1 MRRSGPYNKS
11 GDKRTGVPPTGQ
23 GQNSDIV
30 VAFGA
35 PVGPTGA
42 ANVSSTTRSRSPA
55 VTSVPGNGLVRVTY
69 KAASASTLTTN
80 NVSIGVWDG
89 TAGKADTLL
98 TPIEVKFGPTATS
111 GFALAAGAQIT
122 SNWMAVA
129 GILIGKSLVTVSDYG
144 AANGNA
150 VAIGGQASPAASY
163 LHAATTS
170 FNTTVTP
177 AGSTEALNSMFD
189 VIKIEFN

>member
-11 GDKRTGVPPTGQ
+11 GDKRTGVPGTGQ
-23 GQNSDIV
+23 GQNSDIFT
-30 VAFGA
+30 AFGA

-42 ANVSSTTRSRSPA
+42 ANNSSTSRSRSPT
-55 VTSVPGNGLVRVTY
+55 VTSVPGSNLVRVTY
-69 KAASASTLTTN
+69 QAASGSALTTN

-98 TPIEVKFGPTATS
+98 TPIELKFAGVS
-111 GFALAAGAQIT
+111 GFALGAGARIT
-122 SNWMAVA
+122 SDWAIVA

>member
-23 GQNSDIV
+23 GQNSDITTV
-30 VAFGA
+30 FGA
-35 PVGPTGA
+35 PKGPTGA
-42 ANVSSTTRSRSPA
+42 ANNSATSRSRSPA
-55 VTSVPGNGLVRVTY
+55 VTIVPGRNLVRVTY
-69 KAASASTLTTN
+69 QAAAGSALTTN

-98 TPIEVKFGPTATS
+98 TPIELTFGPTNTS
-111 GFALAAGAQIT
+111 GFALSAGASIV
-122 SNWMAVA
+122 SNWAVVP
-129 GILIGKSLVTVSDYG
+129 GILIGKSLVTTSDYG

-163 LHAATTS
+163 LHAAS
-170 FNTTVTP
+170 ASYNTTVTT
-177 AGSTEALNSMFD
+177 AGSTELLGSMFD

>member
-1 MRRSGPYNKS
+1 M
-11 GDKRTGVPPTGQ
+11 
-23 GQNSDIV
+23 
-30 VAFGA
+30 
-35 PVGPTGA
+35 
-42 ANVSSTTRSRSPA
+42 PA
-55 VTSVPGNGLVRVTY
+55 NGLVRVTY
-69 KAASASTLTTN
+69 QAAAGSALTTN
-80 NVSIGVWDG
+80 NVAIGVWDG

-98 TPIEVKFGPTATS
+98 TPIELKFAGVS
-111 GFALAAGAQIT
+111 GFALGAGARIT
-122 SNWMAVA
+122 SDWAIVA
-129 GILIGKSLVTVSDYG
+129 GILIGKSLVTISDYG

>member
-1 MRRSGPYNKS
+1 MVNPSG
-11 GDKRTGVPPTGQ
+11 GAGQ
-23 GQNSDIV
+23 GSDVFTI
-30 VAFGA
+30 FGA

-42 ANVSSTTRSRSPA
+42 ANNSATSRSRSPV
-55 VTSVPGNGLVRVTY
+55 VTTGPANGLVRVTY
-69 KAASASTLTTN
+69 QAASGSALTTN

-89 TAGKADTLL
+89 VAGKADTLL

-163 LHAATTS
+163 LHAASAS
-170 FNTTVTP
+170 FNTTVTT
-177 AGSTEALNSMFD
+177 AGSTELLGSMFD